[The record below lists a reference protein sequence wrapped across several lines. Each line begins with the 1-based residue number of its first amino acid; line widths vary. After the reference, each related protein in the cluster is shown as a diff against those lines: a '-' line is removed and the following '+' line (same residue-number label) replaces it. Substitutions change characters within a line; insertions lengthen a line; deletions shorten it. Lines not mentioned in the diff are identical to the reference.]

1 MSKTKKNFLVLTFF
15 IIDFILIFNI
25 KARQNE
31 DLNNETKINNY
42 LVSKT
47 EDNTDDDQ
55 YIGYIYIPTIN
66 LKRGFY
72 SLNSNFN
79 DVNKNIQVIADEMD
93 NLLILAA
100 HRGNSKVSFFQNLEK
115 MSLGDEIYLDYKHTN
130 YKYRLYY
137 KYYENKDGNLSI
149 KYDNT
154 KNVLVLIT
162 CVRELK
168 DKQVIYVAYK
178 I

>member
-1 MSKTKKNFLVLTFF
+1 MQKNKKIIIILLIIITSIFLVLDIKIREENESVNKEEINTY
-15 IIDFILIFNI
+15 LISQEEEI
-25 KARQNE
+25 KEN
-31 DLNNETKINNY
+31 
-42 LVSKT
+42 
-47 EDNTDDDQ
+47 Q
-55 YIGYIYIPTIN
+55 YIGILYIPTIN

-72 SLNSNFN
+72 SISSELNN
-79 DVNKNIQVIADEMD
+79 VNKNIQVIADDMD
-93 NLLILAA
+93 KILILAA

-115 MSLGDEIYLDYKHTN
+115 LSLGDEIYLDYRHKS
-130 YKYRLYY
+130 YQYRLYY
-137 KYYENKDGNLSI
+137 KYYEDKDGNLSI

-168 DKQVIYVAYK
+168 DKQVVYIAYK